1 MSENN
6 ITLVY
11 KNIQKIEIPKT
22 LKIFKKH
29 FSKYLRKIKKNIYF
43 CYKQLI
49 DSEIDFQQL
58 IKENPKMNINAFEG
72 KKEKKNW

>member
-11 KNIQKIEIPKT
+11 KNIQKIIEIPKNFEE
-22 LKIFKKH
+22 LQEH
-29 FSKYLRKIKKNIYF
+29 FSKYLRKIKKNNYF

-58 IKENPKMNINAFEG
+58 MKENPKMNINAFEG
-72 KKEKKNW
+72 KKEKK